1 MKRLI
6 LTLACMVLAGVSFAN
21 HWTPIGGTQYNM
33 TMSGIILINGV
44 EQMGTNLEVGA
55 FCGDECRGSMLP
67 EFFPPSQQ
75 YVVSL
80 TVASNQIS
88 GEEITFRLYD
98 HSTQQELDVVSVNN
112 TVFQSN
118 AIIGTLGDWYEFSF
132 VTNEPGGNHWTPI
145 GGTQYNMTM
154 SGIILIDGVEQ
165 MGTNLEVGAFCGDE
179 CRGSM
184 LPEFFPPSQ
193 QYVVSLTVASN
204 QVSGEEITF
213 RLYDHNAQQELNLVS
228 VNNTTFVS
236 NAIIGTLGDWYE
248 FSFITPAQPQT
259 FVLPIVGYGNS
270 AGGYRLIAP
279 PFDDINPAEIEG
291 MTTDDYDLYYFDQ
304 RESEEWRNYEANS
317 FNLESGK
324 GYLYAHKTDVTLSF
338 TGTPYDGDGQVTLA
352 RTAGA
357 EFEGWNLVGNPFPQ
371 TATIDRDCYVMNAD
385 GTEIIASNVRTV
397 DPMQGV
403 FVIAA
408 SDNEMMTFV
417 PQSDTDESAKIV
429 LNVSKNRGGVLDR
442 AIVRFEGNG
451 TLPKFM
457 LNPSN
462 TKVYIVQDGKDYAVA
477 NVGGDGV
484 HTVSTD
490 VCFKARTNGSYT
502 LSVDIVNLDL
512 DYLHL
517 VDNMT
522 GADVD
527 LLQTPSY
534 TFEAHTT
541 DYAERFKLVYAAI
554 TGINEGDIPFVYY
567 VDGGIQLAEPCQGAS
582 LQIVDMMGR
591 VMVCRDASH
600 ASTIS
605 TTGMAP
611 GVYMVRLIQGNDVK
625 VQKVVVR

>member
-1 MKRLI
+1 MKKLI
-6 LTLACMVLAGVSFAN
+6 VLLVACMTSSMLFAN
-21 HWTPIGGTQYNM
+21 HWTSENPGNYSLVMALNGVIQ
-33 TMSGIILINGV
+33 INGV
-44 EQMGTNLEVGA
+44 EQASDQLEVGA
-55 FCGDECRGSMLP
+55 FCNGECRGSQLAGVFPFTGRYIIML
-67 EFFPPSQQ
+67 S
-75 YVVSL
+75 
-80 TVASNQIS
+80 ID
-88 GEEITFRLYD
+88 GENGDQITFKLYD
-98 HSTQQELDVVSVNN
+98 HS
-112 TVFQSN
+112 
-118 AIIGTLGDWYEFSF
+118 
-132 VTNEPGGNHWTPI
+132 
-145 GGTQYNMTM
+145 
-154 SGIILIDGVEQ
+154 
-165 MGTNLEVGAFCGDE
+165 VG
-179 CRGSM
+179 
-184 LPEFFPPSQ
+184 
-193 QYVVSLTVASN
+193 
-204 QVSGEEITF
+204 
-213 RLYDHNAQQELNLVS
+213 QELNLTSPEAVTF
-228 VNNTTFVS
+228 NNDGLGNYFEPYVLNFTGS
-236 NAIIGTLGDWYE
+236 NT
-248 FSFITPAQPQT
+248 QT
-259 FVLPIVGYGNS
+259 YNLPITGYGNS
-270 AGGYRLIAP
+270 DGGYYLIAP

-291 MTTDDYDLYYFDQ
+291 MATGDYDLYYFDQ
-304 RESEEWRNYEANS
+304 GESEEWRNYEANS

-324 GYLYAHKTDVTLSF
+324 GYLYAHKTDVILSF
-338 TGTPYDGDGQVTLA
+338 TGTPYNGNGQVTLA
-352 RTAGA
+352 KTAGA

-429 LNVSKNRGGVLDR
+429 LNVSKDRAGILDR

-451 TLPKFM
+451 TLPKLM

-484 HTVSTD
+484 HTASTA
-490 VCFKARTNGSYT
+490 VCFKARANGSYT

>member
-1 MKRLI
+1 MKKLA
-6 LTLACMVLAGVSFAN
+6 LTIISLFVTGWAMAQT
-21 HWTPIGGTQYNM
+21 HWSPISGTQYNM
-33 TMSGIILINGV
+33 TVKGIIVIDGV
-44 EQMGTNLEVGA
+44 TQANNQLEIGA
-55 FCGDECRGSMLP
+55 FCGDECRGSRKAAL
-67 EFFPPSQQ
+67 FPPTGE
-75 YVVSL
+75 YPVMLTVVSN
-80 TVASNQIS
+80 VFS
-88 GEEITFRLYD
+88 GETITFRIYD
-98 HSTQQELDVVSVNN
+98 HAT
-112 TVFQSN
+112 
-118 AIIGTLGDWYEFSF
+118 
-132 VTNEPGGNHWTPI
+132 
-145 GGTQYNMTM
+145 
-154 SGIILIDGVEQ
+154 
-165 MGTNLEVGAFCGDE
+165 
-179 CRGSM
+179 
-184 LPEFFPPSQ
+184 
-193 QYVVSLTVASN
+193 
-204 QVSGEEITF
+204 
-213 RLYDHNAQQELNLVS
+213 QQELNLTSESTLVFEHNTNQGTM
-228 VNNTTFVS
+228 NNWYPFVFTS
-236 NAIIGTLGDWYE
+236 PTQTYSLD
-248 FSFITPAQPQT
+248 IT
-259 FVLPIVGYGNS
+259 GYGNS

-291 MTTDDYDLYYFDQ
+291 MTTGDYDLYYFDQ
-304 RESEEWRNYEANS
+304 GESEEWRNYEANS

-324 GYLYAHKTDVTLSF
+324 GYLYAHKTDVILSF
-338 TGTPYDGDGQVTLA
+338 TGTPYNGNGQVTLA
-352 RTAGA
+352 KTAGA
-357 EFEGWNLVGNPFPQ
+357 EFEGWNLVGNPFAQ
-371 TATIDRDCYVMNAD
+371 TATIDRDCYVMKAD

-417 PQSDTDESAKIV
+417 PQSNTNESAIIV
-429 LNVSKNRGGVLDR
+429 LNVSKDRAGVLDR

-457 LNPSN
+457 LNPGN
-462 TKVYIVQDGKDYAVA
+462 TKLYIPLEGTDYAVVTSNMDNA
-477 NVGGDGV
+477 TPIG
-484 HTVSTD
+484 
-490 VCFKARTNGSYT
+490 FKARTNGSYT

-517 VDNMT
+517 IDNMT

-541 DYAERFKLVYAAI
+541 DYAERFNLVYAAI

-611 GVYMVRLIQGNDVK
+611 GVYMVRLIQGNEVK
-625 VQKVVVR
+625 VQRVVVR